1 LINLLPTWFGS
12 WILYSYL
19 LALFDESI
27 HPAIDPCCY
36 VFFPVFD
43 DFFYYGVLPER
54 ESGLHRE
61 IKEAG

>member
-1 LINLLPTWFGS
+1 
-12 WILYSYL
+12 